1 MPTKKKKKFKAKNQ
15 VEQGEILPCA
25 LQTTSLQKSCAGQW
39 IQCVWIR
46 WIFSVVFKIF
56 LIQMSLIFFQP

>member
-25 LQTTSLQKSCAGQW
+25 LQTTSKILHWSVNTMCMNSLNLFIGLQNFPYSNE
-39 IQCVWIR
+39 
-46 WIFSVVFKIF
+46 FD
-56 LIQMSLIFFQP
+56 IFFQP